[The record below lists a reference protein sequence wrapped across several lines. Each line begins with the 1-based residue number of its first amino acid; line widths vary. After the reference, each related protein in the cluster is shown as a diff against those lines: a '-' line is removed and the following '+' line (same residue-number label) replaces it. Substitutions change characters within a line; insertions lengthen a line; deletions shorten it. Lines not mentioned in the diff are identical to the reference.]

1 MSVELQVGT
10 PLANALQSVVQPKL
24 AEVGWSS
31 GASDDTA
38 LSEYIILMLVNGKT
52 QEQIAS
58 ELANDLLSLGPDDP
72 DAANFSRWL
81 FEQLHTL
88 NSQLN
93 GDASGSSETQ
103 GGQRA
108 FDGDQAN
115 LTNRPSQDAEMG
127 DGTQTSIPT
136 GPKAMRNGNQ
146 TGREKRMM
154 GHLSKAME
162 RSNDAALHRVRGGGG
177 TGRINSHAGRE
188 APKGPRHQAN
198 RNMAIM
204 NGMGGMGGMPGMNG
218 MGMPVPGNMMPPQ
231 SQMSQMDIFRT
242 FEAMSAQMAQMS
254 QALAAKGQV
263 PPQQPYVNPA
273 FQKNFRGGPNQGK
286 SLFDRVDPS
295 SRPNR
300 SKPQHIGKKLQ
311 GDTDMGEGGADAGN
325 NAEAM
330 DVESKD
336 KEPWDIMCKFNSNC
350 TNAKCPYAHQ
360 APMAAPGIT
369 VDLGDQC
376 SFGVRCTNFKCT
388 AKHPSPAQKME
399 FQQKNPC
406 KFGMHCTNPGCPF
419 QHPPKPCRFN
429 ESCTNPD
436 CKFTH
441 VDTKC
446 KFTPCLNPHCFFKH
460 DPGQRAANGSG
471 KEHVSERKFI
481 DENQEEELILPAK
494 SQESEEAP
502 KAEQQE
508 PEIAA

>member
-72 DAANFSRWL
+72 DAVNFSRWL

-93 GDASGSSETQ
+93 GGSAGPSQTQ
-103 GGQRA
+103 DGQPA
-108 FDGDQAN
+108 FNGDQAQS
-115 LTNRPSQDAEMG
+115 TNRPGQDAEMG
-127 DGTQTSIPT
+127 DASQTSIPT

-154 GHLSKAME
+154 GHLNKAME

-204 NGMGGMGGMPGMNG
+204 SGMGGMPGMNG
-218 MGMPVPGNMMPPQ
+218 MGMSVAGNMMPPQ

-242 FEAMSAQMAQMS
+242 FEAMSAQMAHMS
-254 QALAAKGQV
+254 QALAATGHQV
-263 PPQQPYVNPA
+263 P
-273 FQKNFRGGPNQGK
+273 
-286 SLFDRVDPS
+286 
-295 SRPNR
+295 
-300 SKPQHIGKKLQ
+300 H
-311 GDTDMGEGGADAGN
+311 

-336 KEPWDIMCKFNSNC
+336 KEPWDTMCKFNTNC

-360 APMAAPGIT
+360 APLAAPGIT
-369 VDLGDQC
+369 VDLSDQC
-376 SFGVRCTNFKCT
+376 SFSVRCKNFKCT

-441 VDTKC
+441 VETKC

-460 DPGQRAANGSG
+460 DPEQRATNGSG
-471 KEHVSERKFI
+471 KEHVSERKFV

-494 SQESEEAP
+494 SQESKEVP
-502 KAEQQE
+502 KTEQQNS
-508 PEIAA
+508 EIAA

>member
-81 FEQLHTL
+81 FEQLHSL
-88 NSQLN
+88 NSKMNGSSGPPEAQPASN
-93 GDASGSSETQ
+93 GDQSLSVGAT
-103 GGQRA
+103 
-108 FDGDQAN
+108 
-115 LTNRPSQDAEMG
+115 SQDAEMG
-127 DGTQTSIPT
+127 EASQTSIPT

-154 GHLSKAME
+154 GHLNKAME
-162 RSNDAALHRVRGGGG
+162 RNNDAALHRVRGGGG
-177 TGRINSHAGRE
+177 GMGRINSHAGRE

-204 NGMGGMGGMPGMNG
+204 NGMNGMGGMPGMNG
-218 MGMPVPGNMMPPQ
+218 MGMSVAGNMMPPQ
-231 SQMSQMDIFRT
+231 SQMAQMDIFRT

-254 QALAAKGQV
+254 QALAATGHPM

-300 SKPQHIGKKLQ
+300 NKPQHMGKRPGQ
-311 GDTDMGEGGADAGN
+311 GDTEMGEGGVADAG
-325 NAEAM
+325 ASTEAM

-336 KEPWDIMCKFNSNC
+336 KEPWDIMCKFNNNC
-350 TNAKCPYAHQ
+350 NNAKCPYAHQ
-360 APMAAPGIT
+360 APLAPAGIT

-441 VDTKC
+441 VETKC

-460 DPGQRAANGSG
+460 DPGQRAANGAG

-481 DENQEEELILPAK
+481 DENQAEELILPAQ
-494 SQESEEAP
+494 SQESDEAP
-502 KAEQQE
+502 KSEAQE
-508 PEIAA
+508 PEVAA